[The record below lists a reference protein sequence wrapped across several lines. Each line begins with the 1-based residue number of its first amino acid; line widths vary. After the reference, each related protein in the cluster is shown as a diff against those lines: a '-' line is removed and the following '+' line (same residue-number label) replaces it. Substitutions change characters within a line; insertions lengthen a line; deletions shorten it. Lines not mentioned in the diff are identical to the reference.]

1 MLMQIMDNYTCLFLF
16 GSLFV
21 LLMLGVP
28 ITHAMGIS
36 GMIFGVFF
44 WSKGS
49 LYALFSST
57 ISTMLSWS
65 LFAVPLFTFMALI
78 LFKTGIV
85 EDMYDS
91 LYRFTCGIKGG
102 LAMCTIV
109 VGALMGAMTGVVA
122 GTVVALSTIALP
134 QMLKYGYKKEIAIGS
149 VLSGGTLGQLIPPS
163 TIMIMYGTMT
173 GVSVGQL
180 FAGGIS
186 SGLLLA
192 ALYIVWIFIYC
203 YIINPNACPT
213 VPKEE
218 RFSFR
223 ENMKYA
229 RPILPPMLLIVLV
242 LGSIFAGIATPTEAA
257 SVGCVGAVVLA
268 LLNKR
273 LKWKPFKEA
282 CEETL
287 KMTSMVGYITLTAS
301 FFGQVFIATGGKQFV
316 SKLVSSL
323 PFGNFG
329 LMLILMAIIFFL
341 GMFIDTVAIVVI
353 CAPIFSPI
361 IQIAGFDPL
370 WFALCFIVCIQ
381 CAYLTPPFGFSLF
394 YMKGVAPKGIN
405 LAHIYKSAIP
415 FIVVQVIG
423 LLLCILIPKLAMW
436 GVSVFM

>member
-1 MLMQIMDNYTCLFLF
+1 MLLQLLNDYTCLFLF
-16 GSLFV
+16 GSLFL

-36 GMIFGVFF
+36 GMVFAFFF

-49 LYALFSST
+49 LYALLSST
-57 ISTMLSWS
+57 ISTMMSWS
-65 LFAVPLFTFMALI
+65 LFAVPLFTFMALV

-91 LYRFTCGIKGG
+91 LYRFTCGLKGG
-102 LAMCTIV
+102 LAICTII

-186 SGLLLA
+186 SGILLA
-192 ALYIVWIFIYC
+192 VLYIIWILIYC
-203 YIINPNACPT
+203 YIIRPSSCPT
-213 VPKEE
+213 VPKKD
-218 RFSFR
+218 RFTLK
-223 ENMKYA
+223 ENLKHA
-229 RPILPPMLLIVLV
+229 LPIFPPLILVVLV

-257 SVGCVGAVVLA
+257 SVGCVGALA
-268 LLNKR
+268 IAMFNKR

-282 CEETL
+282 CSETL
-287 KMTSMVGYITLTAS
+287 RMTAMVGYITLAAS
-301 FFGQVFIATGGKQFV
+301 FFGQVFIATGGKLFV
-316 SKLVSSL
+316 TKMASSL
-323 PFGNFG
+323 PFVNFG
-329 LMLILMAIIFFL
+329 LMLILMAIIFVL

-353 CAPIFSPI
+353 CAPIFVPI
-361 IQIAGFDPL
+361 VQIAGFDPL
-370 WFALCFIVCIQ
+370 WFALCFVVCIQ

-394 YMKGVAPKGIN
+394 YMKGVAPEGIN
-405 LAHIYKSAIP
+405 LANIYKSSIP
-415 FIVVQVIG
+415 FIAVQIIG
-423 LLLCILIPKLAMW
+423 LLLCILFPALATW

>member
-223 ENMKYA
+223 ENLKYA

-316 SKLVSSL
+316 TKLVSSL

>member
-149 VLSGGTLGQLIPPS
+149 VLSGGTLGQLSPPS
-163 TIMIMYGTMT
+163 TIMIMYGD
-173 GVSVGQL
+173 G
-180 FAGGIS
+180 
-186 SGLLLA
+186 
-192 ALYIVWIFIYC
+192 C
-203 YIINPNACPT
+203 
-213 VPKEE
+213 
-218 RFSFR
+218 FR
-223 ENMKYA
+223 
-229 RPILPPMLLIVLV
+229 R
-242 LGSIFAGIATPTEAA
+242 T
-257 SVGCVGAVVLA
+257 
-268 LLNKR
+268 
-273 LKWKPFKEA
+273 
-282 CEETL
+282 
-287 KMTSMVGYITLTAS
+287 
-301 FFGQVFIATGGKQFV
+301 
-316 SKLVSSL
+316 
-323 PFGNFG
+323 
-329 LMLILMAIIFFL
+329 
-341 GMFIDTVAIVVI
+341 VI
-353 CAPIFSPI
+353 CRWH
-361 IQIAGFDPL
+361 Q
-370 WFALCFIVCIQ
+370 
-381 CAYLTPPFGFSLF
+381 
-394 YMKGVAPKGIN
+394 
-405 LAHIYKSAIP
+405 
-415 FIVVQVIG
+415 
-423 LLLCILIPKLAMW
+423 
-436 GVSVFM
+436 